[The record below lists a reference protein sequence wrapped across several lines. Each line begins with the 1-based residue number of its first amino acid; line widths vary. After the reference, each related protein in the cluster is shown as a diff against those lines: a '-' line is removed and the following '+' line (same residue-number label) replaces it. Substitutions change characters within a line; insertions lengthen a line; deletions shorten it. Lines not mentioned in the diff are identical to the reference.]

1 MVKKEATIGGPTHV
15 LIIQDV
21 LRFNLFLT
29 KIDISAKN
37 GKGKKGGGKIYLH
50 INFKKYQIME
60 IINML

>member
-37 GKGKKGGGKIYLH
+37 GKGKKGGEIYLH

>member
-37 GKGKKGGGKIYLH
+37 GKGKKGGGKYICILTLKN
-50 INFKKYQIME
+50 IKLWK
-60 IINML
+60 L